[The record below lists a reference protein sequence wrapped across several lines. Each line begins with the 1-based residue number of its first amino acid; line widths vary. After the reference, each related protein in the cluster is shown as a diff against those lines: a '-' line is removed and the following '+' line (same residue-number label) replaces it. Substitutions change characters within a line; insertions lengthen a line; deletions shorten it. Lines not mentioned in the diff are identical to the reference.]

1 LVSGKDHFTTVT
13 TVDPSVYADPQL
25 LFQAPVMLTPSTLDQ
40 LGQLQQ
46 THGFHFAGSYRF
58 NTLNLN
64 EKWFQDRN
72 GNWYVLTTDGQI
84 RRWQHGSLST
94 QVVATVDL
102 LVWDL
107 PDLLF
112 QA

>member
-1 LVSGKDHFTTVT
+1 VT
-13 TVDPSVYADPQL
+13 
-25 LFQAPVMLTPSTLDQ
+25 LTPSTLDQ

-46 THGFHFAGSYRF
+46 TYGFHFGGNYRL
-58 NTLNLN
+58 NTLKLN
-64 EKWFQDRN
+64 EKWFQDRK
-72 GNWYVLTTDGQI
+72 GNWYVLTTDGRIQ
-84 RRWQHGSLST
+84 RWQHGSLST
-94 QVVATVDL
+94 QAVATVDL